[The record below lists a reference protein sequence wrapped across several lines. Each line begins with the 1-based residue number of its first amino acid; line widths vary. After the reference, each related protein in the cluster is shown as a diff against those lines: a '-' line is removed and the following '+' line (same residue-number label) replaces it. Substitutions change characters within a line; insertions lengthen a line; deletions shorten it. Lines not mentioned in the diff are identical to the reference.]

1 MSMPPTCGPNDLAC
15 PVSRAIAV
23 LQEKWVLHIVHALLE
38 GPRGFNELGREVG
51 GCNPT
56 TLTQRLARLEE
67 AGLVTRVQE
76 RGGGSRSAY
85 ALTDAG
91 AALEEVFGA
100 IRSWSVRYLHHG
112 DRALAPIPEPTVERR
127 AWSGAHSETR
137 AEAAARVVARTRA
150 ERDAT
155 LHAATVG
162 SD

>member
-1 MSMPPTCGPNDLAC
+1 M
-15 PVSRAIAV
+15 
-23 LQEKWVLHIVHALLE
+23 LHIVHALLE
-38 GPRGFNELGREVG
+38 GPRGFNELGRDVG

-76 RGGGSRSAY
+76 QGGGSRSAY
-85 ALTDAG
+85 ALTEAG

-100 IRSWSVRYLHHG
+100 IRSWSARYLHHG
-112 DRALAPIPEPTVERR
+112 DRALAAIPERSVERR
-127 AWSGAHSETR
+127 SWARTSAKTPVASGV
-137 AEAAARVVARTRA
+137 RVVARTRT

-155 LHAATVG
+155 LHAVTVG